1 MLTANRQ
8 EQLVIES
15 DETRGRAQ
23 ALLDDLIKAKQDA
36 ETGLAQSQQSDPMS
50 VVTGRS
56 SLDNAIERTRRMLT
70 LLERATDALRTGLHE
85 SLTPEERALLT
96 EIDSELGP
104 EA

>member
-1 MLTANRQ
+1 MLTATRQ

-15 DETRGRAQ
+15 DETRSRAR
-23 ALLDDLIKAKQDA
+23 ALLDDLLQAKQ
-36 ETGLAQSQQSDPMS
+36 EEERTRSQSNKSDPMS

-56 SLDNAIERTRRMLT
+56 SLDNAIERTQRMLT

-96 EIDSELGP
+96 EIDRELGP
-104 EA
+104 ES

>member
-1 MLTANRQ
+1 MLTAIRQ

-23 ALLDDLIKAKQDA
+23 ALLDDLLQAKQDA
-36 ETGLAQSQQSDPMS
+36 ETNLSQTSRSDPMS

-56 SLDNAIERTRRMLT
+56 SLDNAIERTKKMLT

-85 SLTPEERALLT
+85 SLTVEERALLT